1 MRALNSALNPAW
13 RAARSLALRAAL
25 AVLPALLLPRAASA
39 LELHGVDVP
48 AGAQLGGRALLL
60 NGAGTRYFL
69 IFKVYVAELY
79 LPQRTRAAADALAMP
94 GPKLMRLVMLRDVSG
109 KELGDKLTEDIQNNI
124 DPADFAG
131 MITGLARMGGLF
143 AERHELHSGDV
154 VELADV
160 PGHGMTIA
168 INGASTGAPY
178 TEPGFFDNMLRIWL
192 GPRPAER
199 RLKQA
204 LLGDAKVAD

>member
-1 MRALNSALNPAW
+1 MRASTSALQPVL
-13 RAARSLALRAAL
+13 RLALAAL
-25 AVLPALLLPRAASA
+25 LSLLLPRAASA

-48 AGAQLGGRALLL
+48 ADVQVGGRTLLL

-79 LPQRTRAAADALAMP
+79 LPQRTQYASAAVSMV

-160 PGHGMTIA
+160 PGHGMTIS

-192 GPRPAER
+192 GPRPAEQ

-204 LLGDAKVAD
+204 LLGDAKVAN

>member
-1 MRALNSALNPAW
+1 MQAL
-13 RAARSLALRAAL
+13 RSTPRPPRRSILRPTLRLALAML
-25 AVLPALLLPRAASA
+25 LSLLLPRAASA

-48 AGAQLGGRALLL
+48 ASVQLGGRALPL

-79 LPQRTRAAADALAMP
+79 LPQRTRFAADAVGMSW
-94 GPKLMRLVMLRDVSG
+94 PKLMRLVMLRDVSG

-143 AERHELHSGDV
+143 AERHELHAGDV

-160 PGHGMTIA
+160 PGHGMTIS
-168 INGASTGAPY
+168 INGTSAGAPY
-178 TEPGFFDNMLRIWL
+178 TEPGFFNNMLRIWL

-199 RLKQA
+199 RLKRA
-204 LLGDAKVAD
+204 LLGDAKAAN

>member
-1 MRALNSALNPAW
+1 MRALNSALKPAL
-13 RAARSLALRAAL
+13 RPARSLVLRAAL
-25 AVLPALLLPRAASA
+25 GVLPALLLPRAASA

-48 AGAQLGGRALLL
+48 AGAQIGGRALLL

-79 LPQRTRAAADALAMP
+79 LPQRTRSAADALAMA

-160 PGHGMTIA
+160 PGHGMTIS
-168 INGASTGAPY
+168 INGASAGAPY
-178 TEPGFFDNMLRIWL
+178 TEPAFFDNMLRIWL
-192 GPRPAER
+192 GPRPAEA
-199 RLKQA
+199 RLKRA
-204 LLGDAKVAD
+204 LLGDAKSAN